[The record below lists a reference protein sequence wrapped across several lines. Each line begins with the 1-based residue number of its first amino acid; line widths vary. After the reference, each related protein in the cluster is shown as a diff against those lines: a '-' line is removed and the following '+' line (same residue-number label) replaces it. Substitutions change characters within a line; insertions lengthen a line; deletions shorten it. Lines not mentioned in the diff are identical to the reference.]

1 VYIQALYYLC
11 MSESVN
17 TYTRIFAQPCP
28 HSPVP
33 AQDQPEVLV
42 EADEEDEEEED
53 DDSADDERIMGSM
66 LQTIVDHSVVTVAR
80 VRLGEDPDEIVDDSV
95 LEERGDFRLA
105 APAEDGEGEE
115 QLAVVEDTI
124 RRARTSSSESMVF

>member
-1 VYIQALYYLC
+1 MFSATGRVPRKERGSIRAHFHGH
-11 MSESVN
+11 E
-17 TYTRIFAQPCP
+17 THHK
-28 HSPVP
+28 HSLQRQKYVP

-115 QLAVVEDTI
+115 QLAVV
-124 RRARTSSSESMVF
+124 